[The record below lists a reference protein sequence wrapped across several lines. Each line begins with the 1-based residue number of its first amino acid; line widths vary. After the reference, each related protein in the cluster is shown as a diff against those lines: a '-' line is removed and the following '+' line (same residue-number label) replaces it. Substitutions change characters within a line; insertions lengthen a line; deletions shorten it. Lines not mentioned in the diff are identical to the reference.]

1 MYEKTNSSCFDDAK
15 VRRVFDPNKFIQ
27 RIAIF
32 LQQTDGNY
40 DKKTRN
46 NLLFCVFF
54 LIFAPKSNQSI
65 MNLSMKTLC
74 LLLVISCTQ
83 VLPVSSQQ
91 ITKERALEKANRF
104 VTSAQTGQ
112 MKRSSASRQPAQLT
126 LASNTEDYYIF
137 NDEQNGGYVIIGGDE
152 RQ

>member
-54 LIFAPKSNQSI
+54 LSLHPNQI
-65 MNLSMKTLC
+65 N
-74 LLLVISCTQ
+74 
-83 VLPVSSQQ
+83 
-91 ITKERALEKANRF
+91 
-104 VTSAQTGQ
+104 
-112 MKRSSASRQPAQLT
+112 QL
-126 LASNTEDYYIF
+126 
-137 NDEQNGGYVIIGGDE
+137 
-152 RQ
+152 